1 MLNLSNNTTVKKIF
15 NFFYNFILLPI
26 LLYLYISLPRLYASI
41 NHAITWDNLFRDSY
55 ITLNINFTI
64 LVTALLSVI
73 GFSRLLKNLVMV
85 VFSFLFLLRIVE
97 LELLNTFGFGFSAVV
112 FATAE
117 WDTAK
122 VILSQ
127 YWLPIFSLFL
137 FFGVAQY
144 FFNKLNYPKCDSKKE
159 KILTIIFFILL
170 GTRSIW
176 ILNKES
182 WHSRRD
188 FASTGFIEELISYYS
203 SHKEFEQI
211 SWTENEI
218 KLRKKLGFEFIE
230 YEDARD
236 EGKFPKNRLNL
247 IFIYLEGFQANFT
260 KIGGSEYE
268 NLTPNLDKF
277 ASSYIFFSNFY
288 NAVTPTINAVIS
300 SQCGLMPEFS
310 NSDLEK
316 NAGYYYGIRCLP
328 DILKDNKYYQ
338 FFMLSTSA
346 SFSGIDIFTKAH
358 GFDEVSGVTELKDKY
373 AAYDLHS
380 WGLYDLDLFSI
391 AGDVLDKLKKTAPFH
406 LSLITIDTHPPYYQ
420 HDDCLTYEEGNKK
433 LNSIHCTDYAFG
445 VFFKI
450 IEEKGL
456 LKNTVVFVMG
466 DHMNHGSPDGQYGK
480 VFTAMYH
487 PQMKSKQVKTFS
499 YTPDV
504 AATLLEIL
512 NFPINSLNF
521 GRSIFTERE
530 KNQHLIAPTF
540 EIYKNKIEFAE
551 ECNIV
556 ELPKTELKSGD
567 RYLSACERKKLFVFH
582 NQKIQEIV
590 ENILSKHR

>member
-1 MLNLSNNTTVKKIF
+1 
-15 NFFYNFILLPI
+15 
-26 LLYLYISLPRLYASI
+26 
-41 NHAITWDNLFRDSY
+41 
-55 ITLNINFTI
+55 
-64 LVTALLSVI
+64 LVTALLSVVS
-73 GFSRLLKNLVMV
+73 FSRVLKNLVIV
-85 VFSFLFLLRIVE
+85 VFALLFLLRIVE
-97 LELLNTFGFGFSAVV
+97 LELLNTFGFGFSAAV

-117 WDTAK
+117 WETTK
-122 VILSQ
+122 FILSQ
-127 YWLPIFSLFL
+127 YWLPIFFLFL

-144 FFNKLNYPKCDSKKE
+144 FFNKLSYPKCDSKRE
-159 KILTIIFFILL
+159 KIFTIIFFILL

-188 FASTGFIEELISYYS
+188 FASAGFIGELVSYYS

-218 KLRKKLGFEFIE
+218 KLRGELGFEFVK
-230 YEDARD
+230 YEDERG
-236 EGKFPKNRLNL
+236 EGRRVPKNQLNL

-260 KIGGSEYE
+260 KIGGSEYK

-277 ASSYIFFSNFY
+277 ASNYIFFSNFY
-288 NAVTPTINAVIS
+288 NAATPTINAVIS
-300 SQCGLMPEFS
+300 SQCGLMPKFS

-316 NAGYYYGIRCLP
+316 KAGYYYGVRCLP
-328 DILKDNKYYQ
+328 DILRDNGYYQ
-338 FFMLSTSA
+338 IFMLPLSA
-346 SFSGIDIFTKAH
+346 SFSGLDIFFKSHKFNAVQGKH
-358 GFDEVSGVTELKDKY
+358 ELLKNYKGYKLNNWGF
-373 AAYDLHS
+373 
-380 WGLYDLDLFSI
+380 YDLDFIHIVASTLE
-391 AGDVLDKLKKTAPFH
+391 KLKMSAPFH
-406 LSLITIDTHPPYYQ
+406 LDIITNDTHPPYYQ
-420 HDDCLTYEEGNKK
+420 HDDCPTYEEGNKK

-456 LKNTVVFVMG
+456 LKNTVIFVMG

-487 PQMKSKQVKTFS
+487 PQMKSKRVKTFS

-504 AATLLEIL
+504 AATLLEVL

-530 KNQHLIAPTF
+530 KYQHLIAPTF
-540 EIYKNKIEFAE
+540 EIYKNKIKFAKK
-551 ECNIV
+551 CNIE
-556 ELPKTELKSGD
+556 ELPKTELKSGN

-582 NQKIQEIV
+582 NQKIQEIA
-590 ENILSKHR
+590 ENVLSKNR